1 MALGKVVSIFYC
13 CFNGFLS
20 FTDGQLENFLTVIT
34 DWDVDDAH
42 SHLEDGM
49 KYSNGRLIVPQ
60 DGEYYVY
67 AQLYFRSS
75 GRVAIRKNNHEL
87 ITMLQHPH
95 NVPEGPHYAGGA
107 FYFKAYDT
115 IELQTARPV
124 SLYMSSDH
132 SYFGAFL
139 IQWAS
144 PQKRVTALKESVP
157 RYQ

>member
-20 FTDGQLENFLTVIT
+20 FTDSQLENFLTVIT
-34 DWDVDDAH
+34 DWDVDEAH
-42 SHLEDGM
+42 SRLEDGM

-75 GRVAIRKNNHEL
+75 GRVAIRKNNHDI
-87 ITMLQHPH
+87 ITMLEHPH
-95 NVPEGPHYAGGA
+95 NVPEGSQYAGGV
-107 FYFKAYDT
+107 FYFKASET
-115 IELQTARPV
+115 IDIQTAKPV
-124 SLYMSSDH
+124 SLYMSSAY

-157 RYQ
+157 WYQ

>member
-1 MALGKVVSIFYC
+1 MTPYGVRQGCFNFLC

-67 AQLYFRSS
+67 AQLYFHSG
-75 GRVAIRKNNHEL
+75 GRVVIRKNHREL
-87 ITMLQHPH
+87 ITMLQHPYK
-95 NVPEGPHYAGGA
+95 VAAGPHYAGGA
-107 FYFKAYDT
+107 FYFKANDT
-115 IELQTARPV
+115 IELLTATPV
-124 SLYMSSDH
+124 TLFMATAP

-139 IQWAS
+139 I
-144 PQKRVTALKESVP
+144 E
-157 RYQ
+157 